1 MPHTCF
7 STPHGIMKNPSD
19 VPLTVPPMS
28 GAGTAG
34 PMADLDLFDFSKDE
48 RGDLAR
54 VRHVGAA
61 LDNA

>member
-1 MPHTCF
+1 
-7 STPHGIMKNPSD
+7 MKNPSD